1 MTVKNDNVSVTV
13 YEKNDDI
20 WHDCGGMDIPA
31 STDDDAA
38 ILIAKGMVFE
48 YAKGMVFESEWW
60 HGSVKLCVIR
70 EDNSG
75 PRVILDEAQE

>member
-48 YAKGMVFESEWW
+48 SEWW